1 MIETILIDDEAP
13 SRSILRDM
21 LRRYCPDIK
30 IIGESANLA
39 DGVELIRKHQP
50 QLAFLDINMPNGSGF
65 DLLKAFPEAGFQVV
79 FVTAHD
85 EYAIRAI
92 RVSAMDFLLK
102 PVNIKELQDCVERIK
117 VKLSRETEKNNLRML
132 VENMQSKQDLQ
143 SRIAIPLTE
152 GLQFVVLG
160 DIIRLE
166 ADGNYTWI
174 WLTKGKK
181 MLSSHNLKE
190 YQDLLSDT
198 FFFRAHHSHLINLQH
213 VDKYHRG
220 EGGSISMCDG
230 SEVPL
235 AKRRKKPFLEL
246 FKL

>member
-21 LRRYCPDIK
+21 LSQYCPDIK
-30 IIGESANLA
+30 IIGESGNLE
-39 DGVELIRKHQP
+39 DGIGIIRNHQP

-79 FVTAHD
+79 FVTAHN
-85 EYAIRAI
+85 EYAIKAI

-117 VKLSRETEKNNLRML
+117 VKLNRDMEKNNLRML
-132 VENMQSKQDLQ
+132 VENMQSKQNLH
-143 SRIAIPLTE
+143 SKIAIPLTE
-152 GLQFVVLG
+152 GLQFVTVG
-160 DIIRLE
+160 DIVRME

-174 WLTKGKK
+174 WFTKGKK

-190 YQDLLSDT
+190 YQDLLPPSL
-198 FFFRAHHSHLINLQH
+198 FFRSHYSHLINLHH
-213 VDKYHRG
+213 VNKYHRG